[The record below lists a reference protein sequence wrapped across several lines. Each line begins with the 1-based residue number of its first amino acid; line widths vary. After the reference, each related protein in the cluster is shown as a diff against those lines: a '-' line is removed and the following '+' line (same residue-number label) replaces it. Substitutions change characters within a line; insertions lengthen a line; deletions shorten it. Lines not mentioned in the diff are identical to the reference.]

1 MLKINDNKKLNYYIN
16 KYKINEIFSSD
27 IYPYMEIHHFKKN
40 EHICLSGEELKY
52 LYLFVE
58 GKSKVYITTPNG
70 KSLLVRFYSPVQIV
84 GEIELLNKIEF
95 QCNIQ
100 AIRDCICIA
109 VPRKIIEEKYLKDS
123 KFLHYISTHLAL
135 KLASLSVSNSVNI
148 LYPLENRLASYI
160 LASYTNEDS
169 NNTENLTQIAEFLWT
184 SYRHLLRVVK
194 EFELEKIIK
203 RDNKKLVILDKDKLE
218 DLAGDLY
225 Q

>member
-1 MLKINDNKKLNYYIN
+1 MIKINDKGKLSYYIN
-16 KYKINEIFSSD
+16 KFEIKKIFTKNIED
-27 IYPYMEIHHFKKN
+27 NMELHYFKKGS
-40 EHICLSGEELKY
+40 HICVKGESLDY
-52 LYLFVE
+52 FYFFVK
-58 GKSKVYITTPNG
+58 GRAKVYISTPNG

-135 KLASLSVSNSVNI
+135 KLASLSVSYSVNI

-160 LASYTNEDS
+160 LASYTNEDN
-169 NNTENLTQIAEFLWT
+169 NNTENLTQIAEFLGT

>member
-1 MLKINDNKKLNYYIN
+1 M
-16 KYKINEIFSSD
+16 
-27 IYPYMEIHHFKKN
+27 
-40 EHICLSGEELKY
+40 
-52 LYLFVE
+52 
-58 GKSKVYITTPNG
+58 
-70 KSLLVRFYSPVQIV
+70 
-84 GEIELLNKIEF
+84 
-95 QCNIQ
+95 
-100 AIRDCICIA
+100 
-109 VPRKIIEEKYLKDS
+109 
-123 KFLHYISTHLAL
+123 AL

-160 LASYTNEDS
+160 LASYTNEDN
-169 NNTENLTQIAEFLWT
+169 NNTENLTQIAEFLGT

>member
-1 MLKINDNKKLNYYIN
+1 M
-16 KYKINEIFSSD
+16 
-27 IYPYMEIHHFKKN
+27 
-40 EHICLSGEELKY
+40 
-52 LYLFVE
+52 
-58 GKSKVYITTPNG
+58 
-70 KSLLVRFYSPVQIV
+70 
-84 GEIELLNKIEF
+84 
-95 QCNIQ
+95 
-100 AIRDCICIA
+100 
-109 VPRKIIEEKYLKDS
+109 
-123 KFLHYISTHLAL
+123 AL

-169 NNTENLTQIAEFLWT
+169 NNTENLTQIAEFLGT

-218 DLAGDLY
+218 ELAGDLY

>member
-1 MLKINDNKKLNYYIN
+1 
-16 KYKINEIFSSD
+16 
-27 IYPYMEIHHFKKN
+27 ME
-40 EHICLSGEELKY
+40 
-52 LYLFVE
+52 
-58 GKSKVYITTPNG
+58 
-70 KSLLVRFYSPVQIV
+70 
-84 GEIELLNKIEF
+84 
-95 QCNIQ
+95 
-100 AIRDCICIA
+100 
-109 VPRKIIEEKYLKDS
+109 
-123 KFLHYISTHLAL
+123 L

-160 LASYTNEDS
+160 LASYTNEDN
-169 NNTENLTQIAEFLWT
+169 NNTENLTQIAEFLGT

>member
-1 MLKINDNKKLNYYIN
+1 M
-16 KYKINEIFSSD
+16 
-27 IYPYMEIHHFKKN
+27 
-40 EHICLSGEELKY
+40 
-52 LYLFVE
+52 
-58 GKSKVYITTPNG
+58 
-70 KSLLVRFYSPVQIV
+70 
-84 GEIELLNKIEF
+84 
-95 QCNIQ
+95 
-100 AIRDCICIA
+100 
-109 VPRKIIEEKYLKDS
+109 
-123 KFLHYISTHLAL
+123 AL

-169 NNTENLTQIAEFLWT
+169 NNTENLTQIAEFLGT

-203 RDNKKLVILDKDKLE
+203 RYNKKLVILDKDKLE

>member
-1 MLKINDNKKLNYYIN
+1 M
-16 KYKINEIFSSD
+16 
-27 IYPYMEIHHFKKN
+27 
-40 EHICLSGEELKY
+40 
-52 LYLFVE
+52 
-58 GKSKVYITTPNG
+58 
-70 KSLLVRFYSPVQIV
+70 
-84 GEIELLNKIEF
+84 
-95 QCNIQ
+95 
-100 AIRDCICIA
+100 
-109 VPRKIIEEKYLKDS
+109 
-123 KFLHYISTHLAL
+123 AL

-169 NNTENLTQIAEFLWT
+169 NNTENLTQIAEFLGT